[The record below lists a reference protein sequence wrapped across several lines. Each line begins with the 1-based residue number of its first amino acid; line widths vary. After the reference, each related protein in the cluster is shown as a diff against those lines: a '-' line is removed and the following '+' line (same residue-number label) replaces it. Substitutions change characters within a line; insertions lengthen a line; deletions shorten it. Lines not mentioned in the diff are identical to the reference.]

1 MKINDCSICLS
12 DFASIKNDS
21 LNINFENINLYESFN
36 ILLNQQ
42 HYDLI
47 EYININININ
57 KTMIFIFIN
66 KKIQLFY

>member
-57 KTMIFIFIN
+57 KTIIFIFKN

>member
-12 DFASIKNDS
+12 DFTSIKNDS

-47 EYININININ
+47 EYKNININ
-57 KTMIFIFIN
+57 KTMIFS
-66 KKIQLFY
+66 KIIKFNYFY